1 MSADG
6 FPSQSDGF
14 DSRSPLHFFSGVFR
28 RISLAFTHFP
38 PFDALANSGLNW
50 PVMAVRRSIWL
61 ASRLALVR
69 RWLAPA
75 REISQRLVLSATLD
89 PTPAPGAASVPLG
102 HLATLVRSVR
112 MNVSRV
118 VRLFLVVFVLVLGH
132 AVASSA
138 QHDPDC
144 DGPLIPYNQ
153 GGNPD
158 LVQRCTD
165 RRPYVPVAP
174 PGGCVKPYADASVLL
189 CEPGAPA
196 ALAPSRVELRPLL
209 DYAMRSTIAQAA
221 LGHPGRELA
230 YVNMQNLD
238 DTEQAVVVEYAI
250 QGRPGVI
257 VHTYTLAPKTTRGV
271 GLHGDPLF
279 AGRPNV
285 SVTAYFMGA
294 GTMDLTWLR
303 DGDFIETASKAGTIV
318 PRVQ

>member
-1 MSADG
+1 
-6 FPSQSDGF
+6 
-14 DSRSPLHFFSGVFR
+14 V
-28 RISLAFTHFP
+28 
-38 PFDALANSGLNW
+38 
-50 PVMAVRRSIWL
+50 
-61 ASRLALVR
+61 
-69 RWLAPA
+69 
-75 REISQRLVLSATLD
+75 
-89 PTPAPGAASVPLG
+89 
-102 HLATLVRSVR
+102 
-112 MNVSRV
+112 NVSRV

-132 AVASSA
+132 AVVSSA
-138 QHDPDC
+138 QHDPEC

-158 LVQRCTD
+158 LVKRCTD

-196 ALAPSRVELRPLL
+196 ALAASRVELRPLL
-209 DYAMRSTIAQAA
+209 DYVMRSTIAQAA

-285 SVTAYFMGA
+285 SVTVYFMGA

-303 DGDFIETASKAGTIV
+303 DGDFVETASKAGTII